1 MSREARPRY
10 AGITRSK
17 PPVDRGALPSWQ
29 HSRFA
34 ALGLIGLC
42 AFLASCSGGAGTGE
56 SQPTVLESAPP
67 VPEESPNETAV
78 EEGGTDPA
86 DVSEDETEDA
96 EPVPASSEGPAEN
109 WPEPEIPEEIYEP
122 TEEGAEA
129 LIQYWFDARHHARIT
144 GDVDV
149 LEHVSL
155 PECELCNAEI
165 GAITDLYPDG
175 WYLDGRPDEVVDVY
189 TRAESD
195 KITSGLFELRM
206 HDFET
211 YVSGDFYSSTEGNPD
226 AIFGL
231 DFRYEDGRWQA
242 YDFNPLGEAES
253 IDEVDL

>member
-1 MSREARPRY
+1 M
-10 AGITRSK
+10 
-17 PPVDRGALPSWQ
+17 PSWQ

-78 EEGGTDPA
+78 EEGGTDSA

-96 EPVPASSEGPAEN
+96 EPIPASSDGPAEN

-155 PECELCNAEI
+155 PECELCAVQLERLEEVYPQGWFVEEGPSAIVERYVKSEAE
-165 GAITDLYPDG
+165 G
-175 WYLDGRPDEVVDVY
+175 VV
-189 TRAESD
+189 
-195 KITSGLFELRM
+195 SGLFALEEAP
-206 HDFET
+206 FQT
-211 YVSGDFYSSTEGNPD
+211 YWEGVLHSDRARNQLD
-226 AIFGL
+226 VFGL
-231 DFRYEDGRWQA
+231 DFRYVDGRWQA
-242 YDFNPLGEAES
+242 FDFSHLGTADERIDPDEAREF
-253 IDEVDL
+253 EEGGQG

>member
-17 PPVDRGALPSWQ
+17 PPGDRGALPSWQ

-67 VPEESPNETAV
+67 LPEESPNETAV
-78 EEGGTDPA
+78 EEGGTDSA

-96 EPVPASSEGPAEN
+96 EPIPASSDGPAEN

-122 TEEGAEA
+122 TEDGAEA

-144 GDVDV
+144 GDV
-149 LEHVSL
+149 ESWAQVSHAD
-155 PECELCNAEI
+155 CNVCSGMIQEI
-165 GAITDLYPDG
+165 EEAYPRG
-175 WYLDGRPDEVVDVY
+175 WYVEDADEIEE
-189 TRAESD
+189 AH
-195 KITSGLFELRM
+195 ITLVNGNRGTGLFVLNQTSHKAYFDGEIQSTNPSEDQAAFSVEIEFADGLWQAR
-206 HDFET
+206 DFAPL
-211 YVSGDFYSSTEGNPD
+211 VGDMSTE
-226 AIFGL
+226 
-231 DFRYEDGRWQA
+231 R
-242 YDFNPLGEAES
+242 
-253 IDEVDL
+253 